1 MSQDAQT
8 IQIHLPKGDPHGLRI
23 AWITT
28 QTERLFSVPRHL
40 LNDFFNLHEIKKSNG
55 AIAVYFLI
63 KESEEEGILPRLYIG
78 QTSDLIGRLREHDKT
93 KKFWDEAFVMVYFAD
108 DVTPTHALFLEWMTI
123 QAAKEAGRY
132 ILVNGNKGIY
142 QRLSPSMEADCHKL
156 HKKTVL
162 LLSTIG
168 KRVFEALTKN
178 TRAEGVSTTA
188 EQSEEFY
195 LRQPQYGVE
204 AKGLFTADGFI
215 VLKGSNLRKESVP
228 SFKNISSGRLRQRL
242 IEEGILAAGEDGI
255 YRFTRD
261 YLFKSPSGASDTIL
275 GRSTSGWQEWRNEA
289 GKTLDELK
297 R

>member
-1 MSQDAQT
+1 
-8 IQIHLPKGDPHGLRI
+8 
-23 AWITT
+23 
-28 QTERLFSVPRHL
+28 
-40 LNDFFNLHEIKKSNG
+40 
-55 AIAVYFLI
+55 
-63 KESEEEGILPRLYIG
+63 
-78 QTSDLIGRLREHDKT
+78 
-93 KKFWDEAFVMVYFAD
+93 MVYFAD

-162 LLSTIG
+162 LLSTLG